1 MGVSAVYDKITDLLE
16 ATLPNHV
23 RLPNPY
29 NIDANTFLHMTG
41 DAFGLTIDPGINT
54 ERYVG
59 CLATWSRSFSIPII
73 KRVVTTQNNMTARE
87 AIEKDI
93 LDDWQLVYKAFEG
106 NPTLDGVVI
115 KAVIVGD
122 SGVEFIDGDRLKYL
136 SMFINLNVEYQD
148 TY

>member
-1 MGVSAVYDKITDLLE
+1 MGISAVYDKVVDLIE
-16 ATLPNHV
+16 ATLPSHV

-29 NIDANTFLHMTG
+29 NINANTFLHMTT
-41 DAFGLTIDPGINT
+41 DAFGLTVDSGINT

-59 CLATWSRSFSIPII
+59 CLATWARSFSIPLI
-73 KRVVTTQNNMTARE
+73 KRVVTTQNNMSARE
-87 AIEKDI
+87 VLEKGI
-93 LDDWQLVYKAFEG
+93 LTDWELLYKAFEG

-115 KAVIVGD
+115 KAIVSAD
-122 SGVEFIDGDRLKYL
+122 SGIEFIDGERLKYL